1 MFRLI
6 GKMFRFTVKMGLLA
20 VGIGLIIGYA
30 NLSDL
35 EGWKKDMQERLSTV
49 SGRQL
54 SIDGPI
60 DFEVSFPPRIIANGV
75 RIQNAPWGSRP
86 DMLTAKQLIAEV
98 DFLPLLFGEVAV
110 PRVQLVGVDILVETK
125 GSGEGNWDDL
135 NDFQT
140 SAGGPVGGPGFPVF
154 GLGGVGV
161 AGGTV
166 TIANLATGAVNI
178 LTLPGILVNGVGG
191 IPGLPCL

>member
-6 GKMFRFTVKMGLLA
+6 GKLFRFTVKMGVLA
-20 VGIGLIIGYA
+20 IGIALIIGYA

-35 EGWKKDMQERLSTV
+35 EGWKRDLQERIGTL

-86 DMLTAKQLIAEV
+86 DMLKAKQLIAEV

-110 PRVQLVGVDILVETK
+110 PRVQLVGVDILVETT

-135 NDFQT
+135 NNFQT
-140 SAGGPVGGPGFPVF
+140 SAGGPAGGSGFSL
-154 GLGGVGV
+154 LGAGGIGVV
-161 AGGTV
+161 GGTV
-166 TIANLATGAVNI
+166 TIANLASGAISV
-178 LTLPGILVNGVGG
+178 LTLPGIAVSGGG